1 MGCCT
6 KASSRRQPTHLQIDR
21 VSPFL
26 LQACILQQPTYLPL
40 APSSPTAL
48 PHLSPDLPERSTI
61 KWNKIAFLFFRL
73 FFNVDAE
80 KKFTIKWC
88 GVKANGERTTLLW
101 NLLENFWKN
110 PIHTEGCLGQKNEEQ
125 GKKTVI
131 HEYFS
136 MFHNRF
142 FLSVTGHPGVFSQ
155 VITAPDAFPTLWAQC
170 TRTEIARSGRHQS
183 SQNIFYALSH
193 LIFFFF

>member
-40 APSSPTAL
+40 APGSPTAL
-48 PHLSPDLPERSTI
+48 SHLSPDLPERSTI
-61 KWNKIAFLFFRL
+61 KWNKTAFLFFRL

-88 GVKANGERTTLLW
+88 GVKANGETTTLLW

-125 GKKTVI
+125 EKKKKN
-131 HEYFS
+131 S
-136 MFHNRF
+136 N
-142 FLSVTGHPGVFSQ
+142 S
-155 VITAPDAFPTLWAQC
+155 W
-170 TRTEIARSGRHQS
+170 
-183 SQNIFYALSH
+183 
-193 LIFFFF
+193 IFFSVFTTDFSCPWLVIQGYSHRWSLPLTPSPLCEHSAHWQK

>member
-1 MGCCT
+1 MSGIKRQEPKRHMGCCT

-26 LQACILQQPTYLPL
+26 LQACILQQPTYPPL
-40 APSSPTAL
+40 APGSPTAL
-48 PHLSPDLPERSTI
+48 SHLSPDLPERSTI
-61 KWNKIAFLFFRL
+61 KWNKTAFLFFRL

-88 GVKANGERTTLLW
+88 GVKANGETTTLLW

-125 GKKTVI
+125 EKKKN
-131 HEYFS
+131 S
-136 MFHNRF
+136 N
-142 FLSVTGHPGVFSQ
+142 S
-155 VITAPDAFPTLWAQC
+155 W
-170 TRTEIARSGRHQS
+170 
-183 SQNIFYALSH
+183 
-193 LIFFFF
+193 IFFSVFTTDFSCPDHS